1 MERWNYHVNN
11 NFVVV
16 KNTRKTDKLVDL
28 EITDFKKNNFV
39 FLQWLISLYF
49 FCWKNNIIFSNIQ
62 FIIKIN

>member
-49 FCWKNNIIFSNIQ
+49 FVE
-62 FIIKIN
+62 KIT